1 MSILGLVFK
10 FERRLLAFFLD
21 FSVGCPNITC
31 LHLLSILWSL
41 VIDNLTINDV
51 SSFFL
56 LFKSLAFGYD
66 LVSSLSEFL
75 CDFSNEIKSL
85 GWI

>member
-31 LHLLSILWSL
+31 LHLLGILRSL
-41 VIDNLTINDV
+41 VIDNLTIDDV

-66 LVSSLSEFL
+66 LVSSLSKFL

>member
-1 MSILGLVFK
+1 MSIFGLVLK

-31 LHLLSILWSL
+31 LHLLGILRSL
-41 VIDNLTINDV
+41 VIDNLTIDV

-56 LFKSLAFGYD
+56 LLFKSLALRYD

-75 CDFSNEIKSL
+75 CDFSGELKSL
-85 GWI
+85 G